1 MLATALFA
9 PMILLA
15 GAAPATEAPDRAAPA
30 KATTTV
36 CAPHHLPVPP
46 GKGLISTVMRCTDQ
60 PAGRVASARDT
71 EPVARPAAI
80 ASPAE

>member
-1 MLATALFA
+1 MLAIALFA

-15 GAAPATEAPDRAAPA
+15 GAGAPAADAAAAPA

-46 GKGLISTVMRCTDQ
+46 GKGLISTVQRCTDQ
-60 PAGRVASARDT
+60 PAEKVASTRDA